1 MPHVVRSR
9 ISDRLPTGLKYR
21 SINAFHVVG
30 ALALLAAFILTL
42 VPFSTA
48 SAQAGLPNY
57 QVQYL
62 GSGSPAAI
70 NNSGVVVGATTDGTN
85 YAPWVSI
92 AGAPSVPLPVPA
104 GAQSVFPTDV
114 NDAGVIVGVAYTN
127 WNPVAVRWM
136 PNAGGYAIE
145 ELPRLPGEA
154 SSYATAINNLGQI
167 VGSRSALGYVPNSYG
182 WLYSETGGMVNLAT
196 TYGLWTVPTDI
207 NDVGQVISGVERL
220 NLNTGVIQNT
230 GAGPSNYQA
239 ISSVAI
245 NNNGQMVGQAPQTS
259 ISLNIVSVFR
269 YSGGSWSFIA
279 GTSRYTVATSI
290 NNLGDVGYGE
300 LGAGLYLDG
309 LGTYALGGLLDPAAV
324 SAGWAIN
331 GNGLE
336 INDGRQVTTRATNSI
351 TGQSGAVLLT
361 PSGTLP
367 PPTAPV
373 NLQAVAHPA
382 TSQEPFNAINLT
394 WENTSVLTRSYE
406 LQRSP
411 AGANNWTTLALT
423 PPGTMTHHTD
433 TTVGVGI
440 TYDYR
445 VRAVG
450 LGGPSPWSTLATA
463 TSPST
468 PLDTT
473 PPVVNFVTPANG
485 ATVSGTVA
493 VSATASDNVAVKY
506 LEISYWNQ
514 FTGQEVI
521 LGSVNDAGSLTVNW
535 NTTGLTPATYAVWAF
550 AHDALGNWT
559 QTEIS
564 VNVSGSAGKSMKVS
578 DIVLKGTVKGS
589 KVTVTGDVY
598 IKDASSGAAV
608 AGATV
613 TGQWTLPNGSTTTR
627 TAVTNTAGRAR
638 FTTSGGRGTYT
649 LTITGAAKSGY
660 TFDSAGSVLV
670 KSITK

>member
-9 ISDRLPTGLKYR
+9 ISTRLPAGLKYR
-21 SINAFHVVG
+21 PMNAFHLAG
-30 ALALLAAFILTL
+30 ALGLLAALILAL
-42 VPFSTA
+42 VPLSTV
-48 SAQAGLPNY
+48 SAQPALPSY
-57 QVQYL
+57 RVQFL
-62 GSGSPAAI
+62 GSGSPAAM
-70 NNSGVVVGATTDGTN
+70 NNNGVVVGSTTSGTN
-85 YAPWVSI
+85 YAPWVSV
-92 AGAPSVPLPVPA
+92 AGAPAVALPVPA

-127 WNPVAVRWM
+127 WNPVAVRWT
-136 PNAGGYAIE
+136 PIAGGYALE
-145 ELPRLPGEA
+145 ELPKLPGESA
-154 SSYATAINNLGQI
+154 SYATAINNLGQI
-167 VGSRSALGYVPNSYG
+167 VGSRSALGYVPTSYG
-182 WLYSETGGMVNLAT
+182 WFYSQTGGIVNLAT

-207 NDVGQVISGVERL
+207 NDFGQVISGVERL
-220 NLNTGVIQNT
+220 NLNTGVIENT

-259 ISLNIVSVFR
+259 TSLNIVSVFR

-300 LGAGLYLDG
+300 LGAGVYFDG
-309 LGTYALGGLLDPAAV
+309 LGVYALGGLLDPADV

-336 INDGRQVTTRATNSI
+336 INDGRQVATRATNSM

-361 PSGTLP
+361 PSGALP
-367 PPTAPV
+367 APTAPV

-382 TSQEPFNAINLT
+382 TSQEPFNAIMLT
-394 WENTSVLTRSYE
+394 WDNTSALTRSYE

-411 AGANNWTTLALT
+411 AGANNWTTLSLT

-445 VRAVG
+445 ARAVG
-450 LGGPSPWSTLATA
+450 LGGPSPWSNFATA
-463 TSPST
+463 TSPSV

-473 PPVVNFVTPANG
+473 PPVVNFVAPANG

-493 VSATASDNVAVKY
+493 VSATAADNVAVKY

-535 NTTGLTPATYAVWAF
+535 NTSGLTPATYAMWAF

-589 KVTVTGDVY
+589 KVSITGDVY
-598 IKDASSGAAV
+598 VKDTRSGAAIS
-608 AGATV
+608 GASVTV
-613 TGQWTLPNGSTTTR
+613 QWTLPNGSTTTR
-627 TAVTNTAGRAR
+627 TATTNTAGRVR
-638 FTTSGGRGTYT
+638 FTSSGGRGTYI
-649 LTITGAAKSGY
+649 LTVTGVARSGY
-660 TFDSAGSVLV
+660 VFDSAGSVLV
-670 KSITK
+670 RSITK